1 MKFTITQKDF
11 LTVIA
16 SASAVTE
23 KKHNI
28 PILTFLLLRAEG
40 DKLVVTG
47 TDLDTTLTNSVKA
60 QVSKSGSICLN
71 AEKLLGIAKLLP
83 KDDVTVTVDG
93 SKATITCG
101 GSKFKL
107 PGFLEKS
114 FPTINEAT
122 TPLCT
127 LPHSFI
133 EILSIILASA
143 TKEESRYALNG
154 AKLEVKDGVTSL
166 TSTDGH
172 RLTHVKTEVTTP
184 TAFQGIISKKALEAL
199 LRMATGDVEVFTA
212 PDHLKFKT
220 GNTSL
225 TTRLIAGQFPQYETI
240 LPAAHTAS
248 ITADRTSLLAAIK
261 KAAIMADERSRAIDI
276 AFEQNIATI
285 SSQASDVGDAKIEC
299 PVVYNG
305 TPLQGRFNAAYWIDY
320 LSMESVET
328 VAIKTSSPVQQWE
341 INPLNAPHAT
351 RFIIMPMAA

>member
-16 SASAVTE
+16 AASVATE
-23 KKHNI
+23 KKNTI
-28 PILTFLLLRAEG
+28 PTLTFLLLRAEG

-47 TDLDTTLTNSVKA
+47 TDLDTTITHSVNAEVDKKGA
-60 QVSKSGSICLN
+60 ICLN

-83 KDDVTVTVDG
+83 KDEVAVSVDG

-107 PGFLEKS
+107 PGFLEQH

-133 EILSIILASA
+133 QMLSIILASA

-154 AKLEVKDGVTSL
+154 AKLEVKDGVASL

-184 TAFQGIISKKALEAL
+184 TAFQGIIPKKALEAL

-220 GNTSL
+220 GDTSL
-225 TTRLIAGQFPQYETI
+225 TTRLIAGQFPAYEAIMPVEHAT
-240 LPAAHTAS
+240 S
-248 ITADRTSLLAAIK
+248 ITAHRTSLLAAIK

-299 PVVYNG
+299 PVTYTG
-305 TPLQGRFNAAYWIDY
+305 DPFKGRFNAAYWIDY